1 MSGSGRSGLDAL
13 GSSLRRER
21 RAYEPDGEQPI
32 GGYLA
37 VMVGYLG
44 CVGVLTAS
52 ARRARRPL
60 PTPGPWDVLLT
71 AGAVH
76 RLSRLVAKDPVTSP
90 VRLPF
95 ARFRGQ
101 AGPAELAEDVRGT
114 GVRRAIGELV
124 TCPFC
129 AGLWISTGLTAGQVL
144 APEVTRLV
152 SAGLSALALSDLLH
166 FARAGLQ
173 EAASR

>member
-1 MSGSGRSGLDAL
+1 MSGSGRSAANAVA
-13 GSSLRRER
+13 SSLRRER
-21 RAYEPDGEQPI
+21 TAYEPEGEQPI
-32 GGYLA
+32 GGYLT
-37 VMVGYLG
+37 VMGAYLG
-44 CVGVLTAS
+44 CVGVLTAF
-52 ARRARRPL
+52 ARRAERPL
-60 PTPGPWDVLLT
+60 PTPGPWDVMLT

-76 RLSRLVAKDPVTSP
+76 RLSRLVAKDSVTSP

-101 AGPAELAEDVRGT
+101 AGPAELAEDVRGE
-114 GVRRAIGELV
+114 GVRRAIGELI

-144 APEVTRLV
+144 APQATRLV
-152 SAGLSALALSDLLH
+152 SSGLSALALSDLLH